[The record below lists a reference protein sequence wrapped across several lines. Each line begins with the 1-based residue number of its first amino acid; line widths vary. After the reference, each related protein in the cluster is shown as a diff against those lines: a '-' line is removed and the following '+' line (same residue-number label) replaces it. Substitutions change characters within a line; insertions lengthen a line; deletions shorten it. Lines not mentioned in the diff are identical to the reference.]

1 MGNARWSWIIKK
13 HQDHELA
20 IMISDQPSE
29 CCNQTRCCIMRQLL
43 SLSSFATRSQKRERK
58 GDDVITNNSCISAL
72 IESALTPTQVFL
84 NRDGPLP
91 YKPRHDPILRNIHS
105 SCLRLFYDVDI
116 SLFDLIPQVL
126 YLKLHSK

>member
-1 MGNARWSWIIKK
+1 ML
-13 HQDHELA
+13 Q
-20 IMISDQPSE
+20 SDTLLHHASAAAASLFFCYVVAAE
-29 CCNQTRCCIMRQLL
+29 TR
-43 SLSSFATRSQKRERK
+43 TER
-58 GDDVITNNSCISAL
+58 DDVIISSSYISAL
-72 IESALTPTQVFL
+72 IEFALTPTQVFL